1 MVGDQRCANLLPMQL
16 RVVGAGLP
24 RTGLRN
30 DLTRLTDG
38 WTPLCRG
45 LDVPEPVEGYPRLS
59 RRGQWR

>member
-1 MVGDQRCANLLPMQL
+1 MQL

-38 WTPLCRG
+38 WTPLCRR
-45 LDVPEPVEGYPRLS
+45 LDVPEPVEGFPRLS